1 MKRKGYISTAVATL
15 ENFERGFRGYSAK
28 KYGRNDIEKFA
39 EHLIENLTE
48 LLQAYATCSY
58 RTSEY
63 EPKEVF
69 KPKHRIVH
77 KSQVRDHVIQ
87 WSAMLPD
94 ERWFMDSFYYRCPA
108 CVPTKGTHYY
118 VKQERE
124 ELVRCDQNEVYY
136 YVQLDVHHY
145 FENIDH
151 VIMKDRIRAKIKDPV
166 HLHFLDEFIDSFSN
180 GLVLGV
186 KLSQILSGMYLA
198 PFDRIALDFFG
209 IGHDA
214 EKFHYWQDRYVTACL
229 LTCRTASQAAEL
241 AKGVEYLN
249 KKFEGYIRDGMKHYS
264 RFADNITIKHKDKA
278 FLHIIVELTIMV
290 LARDFHLQV
299 NKSWNVRPMWMG
311 NDVCGYVFYH
321 DHLMLRKRNKKALCR
336 QVAKLRKKGYSEKDI
351 KLKCASRVGF
361 ASHADT
367 RNLLK
372 SLNME
377 KRLGKVIKN
386 RKKKAPFAGMT
397 PDQKKSI
404 EDIIC
409 YDDSTENEKLILL
422 IDYKVDDS
430 VIEKNDDGTPKQRI
444 ALRYKVIDHVDNP
457 DSEEPVYVWKEEEYY
472 SFSGSKVMID
482 QATEDFS
489 TEDLPTVT
497 VIKEFTNKQR
507 KKFYKFT

>member
-1 MKRKGYISTAVATL
+1 
-15 ENFERGFRGYSAK
+15 
-28 KYGRNDIEKFA
+28 
-39 EHLIENLTE
+39 
-48 LLQAYATCSY
+48 
-58 RTSEY
+58 
-63 EPKEVF
+63 
-69 KPKHRIVH
+69 
-77 KSQVRDHVIQ
+77 
-87 WSAMLPD
+87 
-94 ERWFMDSFYYRCPA
+94 
-108 CVPTKGTHYY
+108 
-118 VKQERE
+118 
-124 ELVRCDQNEVYY
+124 
-136 YVQLDVHHY
+136 
-145 FENIDH
+145 
-151 VIMKDRIRAKIKDPV
+151 
-166 HLHFLDEFIDSFSN
+166 
-180 GLVLGV
+180 
-186 KLSQILSGMYLA
+186 
-198 PFDRIALDFFG
+198 
-209 IGHDA
+209 
-214 EKFHYWQDRYVTACL
+214 
-229 LTCRTASQAAEL
+229 
-241 AKGVEYLN
+241 
-249 KKFEGYIRDGMKHYS
+249 MKHYS

-457 DSEEPVYVWKEEEYY
+457 DSEEPVYVWIEEEDY